1 MTAWTQAICCMM
13 VASTLAACQTRP
25 QLTEPTLT
33 NQTWRLKQVDQYR
46 FEYDR
51 YNLLPQLWLVAN
63 DNIFSGRDGC
73 TWLGGQYHL
82 HNKRLSFR
90 LNSDDQHC
98 QQPYSQLFM
107 RHLQNSK
114 SYYIKNQQL
123 FIVGKD
129 KKVHLVF
136 EAREGQPQAPIRS
149 LSADQQREA
158 QINGL
163 FYLMDK
169 LR

>member
-1 MTAWTQAICCMM
+1 
-13 VASTLAACQTRP
+13 
-25 QLTEPTLT
+25 
-33 NQTWRLKQVDQYR
+33 
-46 FEYDR
+46 
-51 YNLLPQLWLVAN
+51 
-63 DNIFSGRDGC
+63 
-73 TWLGGQYHL
+73 
-82 HNKRLSFR
+82 
-90 LNSDDQHC
+90 
-98 QQPYSQLFM
+98 M

-169 LR
+169 PR